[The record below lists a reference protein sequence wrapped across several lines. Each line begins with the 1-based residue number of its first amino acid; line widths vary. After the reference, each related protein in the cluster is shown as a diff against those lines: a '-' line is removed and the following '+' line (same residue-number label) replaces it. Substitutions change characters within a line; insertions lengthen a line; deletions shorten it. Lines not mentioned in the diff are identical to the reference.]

1 MFLDPPDGWRYGFP
15 RRIPVDIENNWAE
28 IEEWVIACGYPEEKR
43 HLLQYCRMWKAT
55 SGFLRYED
63 CLIDEDSWY

>member
-1 MFLDPPDGWRYGFP
+1 MLLDPPEGWKYGFP
-15 RRIPVDIENNWAE
+15 RVIPLEIQDDWNKIED
-28 IEEWVIACGYPEEKR
+28 WVISYGYPEEKR
-43 HLLQYCRMWKAT
+43 ELLQYCRMWKPR

>member
-1 MFLDPPDGWRYGFP
+1 MLIDPPEGWYYGFP
-15 RRIPVDIENNWAE
+15 KVIPVE
-28 IEEWVIACGYPEEKR
+28 IEKDWNKIVEWVIACGYPEEKR
-43 HLLQYCRMWKAT
+43 DLLQYCRMWKAT